1 MVVNLPTFIDF
12 VDYCGFVSYFSVE
25 KYAEK
30 LQSDAKNGQYIKL
43 IPTAQVYTCQHSKKC
58 IIHCFQ
64 LISVLNKIKKPK
76 TTHEKAWPQLE
87 PLELPSPV
95 SRKVQLQPLST
106 TSHRDSHQLDSL
118 LGRSGDND
126 TKSDVLSESDTNMA
140 VTKEQQ
146 LSDGNLRNS
155 KEIPP
160 VVSDQKEE
168 VDGKS
173 ESSLQLS
180 TASVPLEEMDEDFEN
195 MTEEHILE
203 KLIALPSGNETKE
216 MDKSLDD
223 AHLPSNSDDEKD
235 LNKVSE
241 EALKQKKQEMDE
253 LFEKNR
259 LQPGDE
265 GFEYDK
271 EMDFGDESDKE
282 SCGWDSSNSGVE
294 DF

>member
-1 MVVNLPTFIDF
+1 
-12 VDYCGFVSYFSVE
+12 
-25 KYAEK
+25 
-30 LQSDAKNGQYIKL
+30 
-43 IPTAQVYTCQHSKKC
+43 
-58 IIHCFQ
+58 
-64 LISVLNKIKKPK
+64 
-76 TTHEKAWPQLE
+76 
-87 PLELPSPV
+87 
-95 SRKVQLQPLST
+95 
-106 TSHRDSHQLDSL
+106 
-118 LGRSGDND
+118 
-126 TKSDVLSESDTNMA
+126 MA

-146 LSDGNLRNS
+146 LSNGNLRNN

-168 VDGKS
+168 VYGKS

-203 KLIALPSGNETKE
+203 KLIALPSDSNETKE
-216 MDKSLDD
+216 THKSLDD
-223 AHLPSNSDDEKD
+223 TYLPSNSDDDEKD

-271 EMDFGDESDKE
+271 EMDFGDESDKV

>member
-1 MVVNLPTFIDF
+1 
-12 VDYCGFVSYFSVE
+12 
-25 KYAEK
+25 
-30 LQSDAKNGQYIKL
+30 
-43 IPTAQVYTCQHSKKC
+43 
-58 IIHCFQ
+58 
-64 LISVLNKIKKPK
+64 
-76 TTHEKAWPQLE
+76 
-87 PLELPSPV
+87 
-95 SRKVQLQPLST
+95 
-106 TSHRDSHQLDSL
+106 
-118 LGRSGDND
+118 
-126 TKSDVLSESDTNMA
+126 MA

-265 GFEYDK
+265 GFEYNK
-271 EMDFGDESDKE
+271 EMDFGDESDKV